1 MQLKIENIQRMKRI
15 IQCLAI
21 LFSGTF
27 LLASCLSDDSD
38 NNFVYYDDTAIT
50 SFSLGTV
57 NQYLHTLSSEGED
70 SVYKVEVTG
79 SNYKFYIDQLKREI
93 YNPDSLPLGTDAAH
107 VICNVGSKN
116 SGTVVIKNV
125 DSDTLSYYSSS
136 DSVDFTQ
143 PREFRVY
150 SIGGAYYRSY
160 TVKVNV
166 HKEDP
171 DSFRWN
177 ALPVE
182 SRFTAM
188 NDMKAVALNGKVML
202 FGSNGTATETY
213 FTETSGNGSWT
224 AVTPN
229 ITLSAD
235 AYKSVTVKDDML
247 YTLNNGEIIASADG
261 QTWTA
266 VTQAAGQTGVAQLIG
281 AGSRKLY
288 AMGADGMP
296 LSSGDNGATWS
307 TDNVGGDAA
316 KLPAY
321 SAGMA
326 SFALATDKS
335 SERIIMAG
343 NPADDAFTA
352 DSVAMV
358 WSKIEEYTPGSVQ
371 HSWMECNEENNY
383 QLPRLSN
390 LKMTRYGDVLIA
402 MGGSPLGTSTAKAF
416 EKIYVSEDNG
426 LTWHTGDSYVM
437 PEGFTNGSSNTFAVA
452 VDGDKCLWIICGGN
466 GQVWRGRLNKLGW
479 AENQTSFTK

>member
-27 LLASCLSDDSD
+27 LLASCLSDDNGTD
-38 NNFVYYDDTAIT
+38 FVYYDDTAIT
-50 SFSLGTV
+50 SFSLGTL
-57 NQYLHTLSSEGED
+57 NQYLHTLSSEGKD

-79 SNYKFYIDQLKREI
+79 SEYNFYIDQLKREI
-93 YNPDSLPLGTDAAH
+93 YNPDSLPVGTDAAH

-125 DSDTLSYYSSS
+125 DSDTLAYYSSS

-150 SIGGAYYRSY
+150 SIGGMYYRAYKVS
-160 TVKVNV
+160 VNV

-177 ALPVE
+177 ALPAE

-188 NDMKAVALNGKVML
+188 SGMKAVTLNGKIML
-202 FGSNGTATETY
+202 FGSNGGS
-213 FTETSGNGSWT
+213 TS
-224 AVTPN
+224 AY
-229 ITLSAD
+229 SAD
-235 AYKSVTVKDDML
+235 INGGGAWSALDMNTTLDAEAYKSITVKDDML
-247 YTLNNGEIIASADG
+247 YTLSGGSVVASADG
-261 QTWTA
+261 RTWNSVA
-266 VTQAAGQTGVAQLIG
+266 QVAGAEAPVQLIG
-281 AGSRKLY
+281 AGSRKMY
-288 AMGADGMP
+288 AMNADGKP
-296 LSSGDNGATWS
+296 VSSADNGITWNV
-307 TDNVGGDAA
+307 DNIGGDAS
-316 KLPAY
+316 KMPAY
-321 SAGMA
+321 SAGLA
-326 SFALATDKS
+326 SFTLATDKN
-335 SERIIMAG
+335 SERIIIAG

-358 WSKIEEYTPGSVQ
+358 WSKIEEYAPGSVQ
-371 HSWMECNEENNY
+371 HAWMECNEENNY
-383 QLPRLSN
+383 QLPRLTN

-402 MGGSPLGTSTAKAF
+402 VGGSPLGTSTAKAF

-426 LTWHTGDSYVM
+426 LTWHTDDSYVL
-437 PEGFTNGSSNTFAVA
+437 PEGFTNGQSNTFAIA
-452 VDGDKCLWIICGGN
+452 VDSDKCLWIICGGN

-479 AENQTSFTK
+479 AENQTSFTE

>member
-27 LLASCLSDDSD
+27 LLASCLSDDND

-70 SVYKVEVTG
+70 SVYKVEITS

-93 YNPDSLPLGTDAAH
+93 YNPDSLPAGTDAAH

-116 SGTVVIKNV
+116 SGIVVIKNV

-150 SIGGAYYRSY
+150 SVGGAYYRAYKVS
-160 TVKVNV
+160 VNV

-182 SRFTAM
+182 PRFTAM
-188 NDMKAVALNGKVML
+188 SGMKAVTLNGKVML
-202 FGSNGTATETY
+202 FGSNGTATTAL
-213 FTETSGNGSWT
+213 TTDAAGTWT
-224 AVTPN
+224 ALTAA
-229 ITLSAD
+229 TQLDAD
-235 AYKSVTVKDDML
+235 AYKSVIVKDNML
-247 YTLNNGEIIASADG
+247 YTLSNGTVMTSADG
-261 QTWTA
+261 TAWTA
-266 VTQAAGQTGVAQLIG
+266 VAASDIRQLLGAGTSKMYAMDAAGRPV
-281 AGSRKLY
+281 
-288 AMGADGMP
+288 
-296 LSSGDNGATWS
+296 SSVDNGATW
-307 TDNVGGDAA
+307 TADNIVGDEA
-316 KLPAY
+316 KLPVHN
-321 SAGMA
+321 AGLA
-326 SFALATDKS
+326 TFALNTDKS
-335 SERIIMAG
+335 SERIIIAG

-352 DSVAMV
+352 DSVAFV
-358 WSKIEEYTPGSVQ
+358 WSKIEEYAPGSEQ
-371 HSWMECNEENNY
+371 HSWIECNEENSY
-383 QLPRLSN
+383 QLPRLSD

-402 MGGSPLGTSTAKAF
+402 MGGTALGTCKEKAF
-416 EKIYVSEDNG
+416 GKIYVSQDNG
-426 LTWHTGDSYVM
+426 LTWHTDDSYVM
-437 PEGFTNGSSNTFAVA
+437 PEGFTNGTSNTFAIT
-452 VDGDKCLWIICGGN
+452 VDDENCLWIICGGN

-479 AENQTSFTK
+479 ADNQTSFTK